1 MNASGSNF
9 VFVIETG
16 FTLHAFSSAAEVLRL
31 ARRLGDENQVSY
43 ALTTL
48 EDGPVCASNGIAI
61 VPNCAPEPL
70 QRGAIIVVVSGAGAV
85 NEPNPKLAGYLRQKA
100 RIGHPVWAISSGVVR
115 LAQAGLVNGQKVAAH
130 WEDVPYLRDHHP
142 DVEISTSLFISKA
155 RHPTCSG
162 GGASADLMLDYL
174 GFNGSDSLVE
184 DIASRLML
192 DGVRDGRLSQSLPEN
207 MRYTTSNK
215 SVFAAVRLME
225 AYCFDPLPIHEI
237 SSRVGLSQRQLERLF
252 KAEFERTPAFVYAE
266 LRMAE
271 ARQEVIVGR
280 RPICDIALD
289 FGYSTANFSKV
300 YRRVFG
306 VLPSQDRKKSKP
318 AMS

>member
-1 MNASGSNF
+1 MSDSGSSFIF
-9 VFVIETG
+9 VVESG
-16 FTLHAFSSAAEVLRL
+16 FTLHAFSSAVEVLRV
-31 ARRLGDENQVSY
+31 ARKLGGDTQVSY

-48 EDGPVCASNGIAI
+48 EDGPVKASNGIAI
-61 VPNCAPEPL
+61 VPNCAPDALP
-70 QRGAIIVVVSGAGAV
+70 RGAILVVVAGAGAIHDL
-85 NEPNPKLAGYLRQKA
+85 NPKLAAYLRQKV
-100 RIGHPVWAISSGVVR
+100 RMGHPVWAISSGVVR

-142 DVEISTSLFISKA
+142 DVDIATSLFISKG

-174 GFNGSDSLVE
+174 SQHGPDGLVE

-207 MRYTTSNK
+207 MRYSTSNK

-225 AYCFDPLPIHEI
+225 TFCFDPLPIHEI
-237 SSRVGLSQRQLERLF
+237 SARVGLSQRQLERLF
-252 KAEFERTPAFVYAE
+252 KGEFERTPAFVYAE

-280 RPICDIALD
+280 RPICDIAMD

-306 VLPSQDRKKSKP
+306 VLPSQDRKKTP
-318 AMS
+318 TPMS